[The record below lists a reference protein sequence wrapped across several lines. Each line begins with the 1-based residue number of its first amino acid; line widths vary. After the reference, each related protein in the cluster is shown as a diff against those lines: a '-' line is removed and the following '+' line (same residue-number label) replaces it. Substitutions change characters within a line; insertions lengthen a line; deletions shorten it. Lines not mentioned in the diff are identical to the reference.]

1 MTYCLFTGWNFS
13 PLYTCSWAAAKA
25 AKLAGPSAP
34 GSKAV
39 PEGSPNCLAGL
50 TFVFTGELSSFA
62 RDEAVEIAKRF
73 GGRVTGQPSSKTSYV
88 VLGDNA
94 GPSKVA
100 AIKKNNLKT
109 LNEDEFLALIASRK
123 SSDAD
128 EKTKEKIAKEE
139 EKIRKAADDM
149 ERAERKVEKERI
161 QAAASVA
168 GPSKPKVDMQSQLW
182 TTRYAPQS
190 LKEICGNK
198 TQVEK
203 LQGWLHDWQ
212 VS

>member
-1 MTYCLFTGWNFS
+1 MLIFT
-13 PLYTCSWAAAKA
+13 SWAAAKA

-39 PEGSPNCLAGL
+39 PEGSLNCLAGL
-50 TFVFTGELSSFA
+50 AFVFTGELSSFS

-73 GGRVTGQPSSKTSYV
+73 GGRVTGQPSSKTNYV

-94 GPSKVA
+94 GPSKLA

-109 LNEDEFLALIASRK
+109 LNEDEFLALIDSRK

-128 EKTKEKIAKEE
+128 EKTKEKMAKEE
-139 EKIRKAADDM
+139 EKIRKAAEEM
-149 ERAERKVEKERI
+149 ERAERKAEKERV
-161 QAAASVA
+161 QAAAKMAS
-168 GPSKPKVDMQSQLW
+168 PSKPQADSQSQLW
-182 TTRYAPQS
+182 TSRYAPQN
-190 LKEICGNK
+190 LKELCGNK

-203 LQGWLHDWQ
+203 LQGWLHDW
-212 VS
+212 